1 MATINDVKQKML
13 DKMYEMDL
21 THMNLADAGQYV
33 FILRSL
39 NDIGA
44 DSPYQV
50 LMDSCRMAMN
60 NAHTEKPAEAFG
72 LGYAMGGAE

>member
-21 THMNLADAGQYV
+21 THMTLADAGQYV

-44 DSPYQV
+44 DSPYQT
-50 LMDSCRMAMN
+50 LMSSCLSAMN
-60 NAHTEKPAEAFG
+60 NMHPEKPLEGFSGIALA
-72 LGYAMGGAE
+72 GGE